1 MTLKAGKYVRL
12 ADLKAN
18 MPDYPNGR
26 GSRLRTGKV
35 WVQILY
41 RVPKSIFLNIWIYYV
56 FYRVV
61 LRHHLKLPLL
71 LMGEPSDGRSAGR
84 NPVV

>member
-1 MTLKAGKYVRL
+1 
-12 ADLKAN
+12 
-18 MPDYPNGR
+18 
-26 GSRLRTGKV
+26 
-35 WVQILY
+35 
-41 RVPKSIFLNIWIYYV
+41 
-56 FYRVV
+56 V